1 MQTFV
6 LHVGPMKTSTTY
18 VQQVL
23 CENRNYL
30 KSMGWVYPGRGSNQQ
45 HAFYGLC
52 GSDIPWVTPA
62 TQVKNASAG
71 KQLIEDIKS
80 ADASVIVSA
89 EALAS
94 LSCDGIERLMGRMP
108 TPDTIVFTHRP
119 LEKLIPSAWQ
129 QYLKGG
135 GTETLEHFTNRL
147 LNEMTQAEGSLY
159 RGYALGDSVERWKSI
174 VKSRIVVMKVP
185 TAKKDADKTWPLF
198 QQASGLPVL
207 KDYGVKEAN
216 SSLSSEAADLLRSF
230 NIALMKKGAFD
241 RDILNIFVND
251 CLLKDRFGSSKVA
264 LQENYFDQVSR
275 LEEEQI
281 AKAHKFA
288 DQVFSAA

>member
-23 CENRNYL
+23 CENRDYL
-30 KSMGWVYPGRGSNQQ
+30 KSMGWIYPGRGSNQQ

-94 LSCDGIERLMGRMP
+94 LSCDGIERLMGEMS

-119 LEKLIPSAWQ
+119 L
-129 QYLKGG
+129 
-135 GTETLEHFTNRL
+135 
-147 LNEMTQAEGSLY
+147 
-159 RGYALGDSVERWKSI
+159 
-174 VKSRIVVMKVP
+174 
-185 TAKKDADKTWPLF
+185 
-198 QQASGLPVL
+198 
-207 KDYGVKEAN
+207 
-216 SSLSSEAADLLRSF
+216 
-230 NIALMKKGAFD
+230 
-241 RDILNIFVND
+241 
-251 CLLKDRFGSSKVA
+251 
-264 LQENYFDQVSR
+264 
-275 LEEEQI
+275 
-281 AKAHKFA
+281 
-288 DQVFSAA
+288 